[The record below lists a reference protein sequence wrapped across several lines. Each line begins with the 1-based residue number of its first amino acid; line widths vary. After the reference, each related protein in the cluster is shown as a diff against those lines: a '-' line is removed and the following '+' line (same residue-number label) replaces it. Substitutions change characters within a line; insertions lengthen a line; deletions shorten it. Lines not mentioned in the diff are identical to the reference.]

1 MVTEV
6 SVHLSEVEM
15 TTNMAL
21 DVRSGHTK
29 ALLTSVHL
37 AVERVTNSALPL
49 IISGHTLTSSPG
61 LASSPLA
68 GFWFS
73 PVSLL
78 RYFSSVKPG
87 VNDL

>member
-1 MVTEV
+1 MTEV

-49 IISGHTLTSSPG
+49 IISGHTHPNLCSALTDSRHLTLG
-61 LASSPLA
+61 HLVILHCHCT
-68 GFWFS
+68 
-73 PVSLL
+73 VSVEP
-78 RYFSSVKPG
+78 SVIT
-87 VNDL
+87 